1 MSTRV
6 LLILIL
12 SFLGMLLYMEW
23 QSEYSAPPE
32 PAETRSVEE
41 TDETEDV
48 PGVPE
53 DEEPD
58 LPEDVPDLPD
68 MDEERAEEEVRPPG
82 EAEMRPERRV
92 EVATDVLRVEI
103 DPAGGTIVDLRL
115 PEYPVSVDRPDEPFQ
130 LMGRELPDLYVAQ
143 TGLLGADVNLP
154 DHNAVYEFDQ
164 DRFELEEGA
173 DYLDVPMVW
182 EGDQGIRVIKTYR
195 FHRGDYVVDVFHRIE
210 NRSGEDIRG
219 SRYLQIQRTDPPD
232 GGGLAF
238 TNPERFSY
246 MGGAFYHPEDKL
258 TKIGFDDFRSGQ
270 RMDITGGWA
279 AMIQHYFVSAWI
291 PPEGQR
297 HQYST
302 RTVDHPE
309 RPRYALSAA
318 SARSIIASGE
328 DHEFT
333 ARLYAGPKL
342 QNRLEEVADGLS
354 LTVDYRIFTVLS
366 KPLFWML
373 DMINRAI
380 NHWGWSIVV
389 LTLLIKLVFYKLT
402 QAQFRSM
409 GKMRKLQPRIQ
420 ALKERYGDDRQ
431 KFGQAMMD
439 IYKKEKVNPLGGC
452 LPILVQI
459 PIFISLYWVLL
470 ESVELRQT
478 SWLWVPDLSRPDPYY
493 ILPIL
498 NGIGM
503 IVTQRLMP
511 MGGMDPMQRK
521 IMQWLPVV
529 FAFLFA
535 LFPAGLV
542 LYWATNTYVS
552 LLQQWYIL
560 RQLDQ
565 EEEKQKR

>member
-6 LLILIL
+6 LLLMILA
-12 SFLGMLLYMEW
+12 FLGMLLYLEW
-23 QSEYSAPPE
+23 QREYSAPPE
-32 PAETRSVEE
+32 PEPTRETGQVEE
-41 TDETEDV
+41 WSDD
-48 PGVPE
+48 
-53 DEEPD
+53 DDRDRREPA
-58 LPEDVPDLPD
+58 PDVPDLPEI
-68 MDEERAEEEVRPPG
+68 DEDTVTDDRPDTLAEPEL
-82 EAEMRPERRV
+82 RPERRI
-92 EVATDVLRVEI
+92 EVLTDVLKIEI
-103 DPAGGTIVDLRL
+103 DPVGGSIVDLRL
-115 PEYPVSVDRPDEPFQ
+115 PGYPVSVDRPDVPFQ
-130 LMGRELPDLYVAQ
+130 LLGRELPYLYITQ
-143 TGLLGADVNLP
+143 TGLLGGDVDLP
-154 DHNAVYEFDQ
+154 DHNATFEFEYDYY
-164 DRFELEEGA
+164 ELEPGA
-173 DYLDVPMVW
+173 DTLDVPMVW
-182 EGDQGIRVIKTYR
+182 EGNGIRVIKTYR
-195 FHRGDYVVDVFHRIE
+195 FHRDDYVIDVFHRIE
-210 NRSGEDIRG
+210 NRTGEEIRG
-219 SRYLQIQRTDPPD
+219 SRYLQIQRTEPPEES
-232 GGGLAF
+232 GMAF

-246 MGGAFYHPEDKL
+246 MGGAIYHPEDKL
-258 TKIGFDDFRSGQ
+258 TKISLDDFRSASH
-270 RMDITGGWA
+270 MDIADGWA
-279 AMIQHYFVSAWI
+279 AMIQHYFVTAWI
-291 PPEGQR
+291 PPEGHR
-297 HQYST
+297 HRYST
-302 RTVDHPE
+302 GTVDHPE
-309 RPRYALSAA
+309 RNRYRLSAT
-318 SARSIIASGE
+318 SAPTRISDGQ

-342 QNRLEEVADGLS
+342 QKRLDEIADGLS

-366 KPLFWML
+366 KPLFWLL
-373 DMINRAI
+373 DWIHRVI

-389 LTLLIKLVFYKLT
+389 LTLLIKLAFYKLT

-439 IYKKEKVNPLGGC
+439 IYRKEKVNPLGGC

-478 SWLWVPDLSRPDPYY
+478 AWMWVPDLSRPDPYY

-511 MGGMDPMQRK
+511 MAGMDPMQRK

-565 EEEKQKR
+565 EEEKKNR